1 MHSLHI
7 FYRERSYSHE
17 AWLHILR
24 LYQGNISQGGQ
35 CSARKK
41 YFHHDLRSQLLWM
54 VYRLALEAYLILL
67 ILPEV

>member
-41 YFHHDLRSQLLWM
+41 YFHHDHQFLLLLM
-54 VYRLALEAYLILL
+54 VFKSAQAIYLIPL
-67 ILPEV
+67 IPQEV